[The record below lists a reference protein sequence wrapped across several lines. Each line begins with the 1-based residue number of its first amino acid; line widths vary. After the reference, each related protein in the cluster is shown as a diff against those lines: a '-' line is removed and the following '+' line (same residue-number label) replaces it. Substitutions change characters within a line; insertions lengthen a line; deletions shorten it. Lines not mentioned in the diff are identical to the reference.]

1 MSTNEF
7 KDNKTEI
14 LKIQTSSDFAKYVEL
29 YGEERAQGY
38 LDAMLHV
45 LQDTDDMFTH
55 RYAPMQQRISSPAN
69 VRTKLK
75 NYLWD
80 KTELI
85 NNLNIQFIPKNV
97 WK

>member
-1 MSTNEF
+1 MSTDEF

-45 LQDTDDMFTH
+45 LKDTDDMFTQ
-55 RYAPMQQRISSPAN
+55 RYAPMRERVARPPY

-75 NYLWD
+75 NYLLD
-80 KTELI
+80 KTELM
-85 NNLNIQFIPKNV
+85 NNLNIKFVPRNV
-97 WK
+97 